1 MQNRHTTGAKSL
13 HPSHTRA
20 ARDPSLGRMHTRA
33 QIGRRGERLAA
44 GKLEADGYRVIERNY
59 RTREGELDIVA
70 VRDGTIV
77 FCEVKTLVARTGE
90 GGGPLFALESV
101 HAGKR
106 TQVRRMARSWIAERP
121 RSVAV
126 RGRPAVRFDAI
137 GVVLSVAG
145 ELLRIDHVEAAF

>member
-1 MQNRHTTGAKSL
+1 
-13 HPSHTRA
+13 
-20 ARDPSLGRMHTRA
+20 MHTRA

-44 GKLEADGYRVIERNY
+44 GKLEAEGYRVIERNY

-77 FCEVKTLVARTGE
+77 FCEVKTLIARNVDR
-90 GGGPLFALESV
+90 GGPLFALESV
-101 HAGKR
+101 NNAKR
-106 TQVRRMARSWIAERP
+106 AQVRRMARSWIADRP
-121 RSVAV
+121 RSANA

-137 GVVLSVAG
+137 GVVLSAAG

>member
-1 MQNRHTTGAKSL
+1 MR
-13 HPSHTRA
+13 
-20 ARDPSLGRMHTRA
+20 TRA

>member
-1 MQNRHTTGAKSL
+1 VN
-13 HPSHTRA
+13 
-20 ARDPSLGRMHTRA
+20 TRA

-44 GKLEADGYRVIERNY
+44 GKLEGDGYRVIERNY

-77 FCEVKTLVARTGE
+77 FCEVKTLVARTGA

-121 RSVAV
+121 RSVAI

-137 GVVLSVAG
+137 GVVLSAAG

>member
-1 MQNRHTTGAKSL
+1 MN
-13 HPSHTRA
+13 
-20 ARDPSLGRMHTRA
+20 TRA

-77 FCEVKTLVARTGE
+77 FCEVKTLVARG
-90 GGGPLFALESV
+90 GQRGGPQFALESV
-101 HAGKR
+101 RQGKR
-106 TQVRRMARSWIAERP
+106 AQVRRMARSWIAERP
-121 RSVAV
+121 RSATT

-137 GVVLSVAG
+137 GVVLSAAG